1 MTLCAQ
7 NVIKNFRFQE
17 KESKLM
23 SIVATLL
30 KNKAPQAAWLVSVKD
45 LASGETRYAAHTSL
59 GAAKK
64 TAVLF
69 ANSLGDLNRTRL
81 PWAQDESQKEEG
93 IQYFRAEVDS

>member
-1 MTLCAQ
+1 
-7 NVIKNFRFQE
+7 
-17 KESKLM
+17 M

-30 KNKAPQAAWLVSVKD
+30 KNKAPQAAWLVTVKD
-45 LASGETRYAAHTSL
+45 IATGEARYAAHTSL

-69 ANSLGDLNRTRL
+69 ANSLGDMDRSRL
-81 PWAQDESQKEEG
+81 PWVEDEVQKAEG

>member
-1 MTLCAQ
+1 
-7 NVIKNFRFQE
+7 
-17 KESKLM
+17 M

-30 KNKAPQAAWLVSVKD
+30 KNKAPQAAWLVTVKD

-81 PWAQDESQKEEG
+81 PWTQDESQKEEG

>member
-1 MTLCAQ
+1 
-7 NVIKNFRFQE
+7 
-17 KESKLM
+17 M

-30 KNKAPQAAWLVSVKD
+30 KNKAPQAAWLVTVKD
-45 LASGETRYAAHTSL
+45 IASGEARYAAHTSL

-69 ANSLGDLNRTRL
+69 ANSLGDMDRSRL
-81 PWAQDESQKEEG
+81 PWVEDEVQKAEG